1 MKPNIKPFLRKLKK
15 AAPYILSGL
24 SVVGVVATA
33 VLSAKNTVK
42 ALEQADERD
51 DVWKCYIPTALTA
64 IATAAIII
72 GNGVLNHK
80 QQASLISAYTVLAS
94 TYKKYRDKTK
104 ELCGV
109 ETDRQIMQ
117 AIAVE
122 QSKPIVTSRPGLV
135 STSTLEWG
143 VDKEETEHLFF
154 DRFSERYFTSTINK
168 VLQAEINLSNDFSL
182 GGWVSINDFYELLGL
197 DKVDGGDEVGWCVCE
212 GISFI
217 EFDHYTE
224 LIEDPRTD
232 ESLEALVIDYI
243 WQPNTK
249 KGWESYL

>member
-1 MKPNIKPFLRKLKK
+1 MKPNFKPFLKKLKK

-42 ALEQADERD
+42 ALEQADKRD
-51 DVWKCYIPTALTA
+51 DVWKCYIPTALSV
-64 IATAAIII
+64 IATAAVII

-104 ELCGV
+104 ETYGV
-109 ETDRQIMQ
+109 EADRRIMQ

-122 QSKPIVTSRPGLV
+122 KPKPIVISRPGVTAV
-135 STSTLEWG
+135 SSLEWG
-143 VDKEETEHLFF
+143 VDSQETEHLFY
-154 DRFSERYFTSTINK
+154 DRFSDRYFTSTINK
-168 VLQAEINLSNDFSL
+168 VLQAEMNLSYDFSL
-182 GGWVSINDFYELLGL
+182 GGWVSMNDFYELLGL
-197 DKVDGGDEVGWCVCE
+197 EKVDGGDEVGWSVCDDLY
-212 GISFI
+212 FI

-232 ESLEALVIDYI
+232 DSLEALVIDYI
-243 WQPNTK
+243 WPPDTQE
-249 KGWESYL
+249 GWDKYL